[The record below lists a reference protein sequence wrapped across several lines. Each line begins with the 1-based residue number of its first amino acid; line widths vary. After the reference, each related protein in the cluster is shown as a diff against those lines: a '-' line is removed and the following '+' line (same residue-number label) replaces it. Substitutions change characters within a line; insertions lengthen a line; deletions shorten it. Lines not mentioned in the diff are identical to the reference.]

1 MTERLKQ
8 LLDGEALG
16 LDVPPPATDAVLHQG
31 RGLRRR
37 NRLTVAGGAVAAA
50 IIVGGSAVALT
61 GSGGGDSKAGDPAVS
76 VDAPAVGDNAVF
88 SYGNHVFYDGPAHE
102 AVIDDQAVKSLYYT
116 SAGVLVRHGNNPW
129 SDGGGPQRFSLVTPD
144 GSVQRL
150 GLVTEE
156 TVHATDSEQP
166 YVAYGEAVDGEL
178 QVVVYDV
185 AADAEVARVDV
196 APTTEGWFPVAID
209 GPTVYVQN
217 GYDGGTLA
225 VDWEDGTVTESDL
238 DSLWEVGGGRMATE
252 GDGAPAAVVDLATGE
267 ELLTADGPGS
277 FDLSPDG
284 RYVQFVEGD
293 IFDAEPDA
301 GVTVYDVETG
311 ESVSL
316 EGDAFGWGWTA
327 DGDLFRVGKDTVTTC
342 DPASGE
348 CTDAPYEQ
356 PAKGDAGGGP
366 QPPELKLGGTT
377 YES

>member
-37 NRLTVAGGAVAAA
+37 NRLAVAGGAVAAA
-50 IIVGGSAVALT
+50 IIVGGSAVAFT
-61 GSGGGDSKAGDPAVS
+61 GTGGGGGDAADPAGPS
-76 VDAPAVGDNAVF
+76 APAVGDNAVF
-88 SYGNHVFYDGPAHE
+88 SFGNHVFYDGPGNV
-102 AVIDDQAVKSLYYT
+102 AVIDDAAVKSLYYT
-116 SAGVLVRHGNNPW
+116 SAGVLVRHGNNPY

-144 GSVQRL
+144 GDVRRL

-156 TVHATDSEQP
+156 TVHATDSAQP

-185 AADAEVARVDV
+185 EADAEAARVDV
-196 APTTEGWFPVAID
+196 APTSDGWFPVAID
-209 GPTVYVQN
+209 GSTVYVQN
-217 GYDGGTLA
+217 GYDSGVFA

-238 DSLWEVGGGRMATE
+238 DTLWEVGGGRMATE
-252 GDGAPAAVVDLATGE
+252 GDGGAASIIDLATGE
-267 ELLTADGPGS
+267 DVLTADGPGY

-284 RYVQFVEGD
+284 RYAQLVEED
-293 IFDAEPDA
+293 VFDAEPGG

-311 ESVSL
+311 DSVSL

-342 DPASGE
+342 DPATGE
-348 CTDAPYEQ
+348 CTDAPYDQ
-356 PAKGDAGGGP
+356 PARSEAGGGP
-366 QPPELKLGGTT
+366 EAPYLKLGGMT